1 MKYAVAKISG
11 KQYLVTPG
19 QTLIVDKITGKAKD
33 KTSFKDVLLVFD
45 GDKVEVGKPLVK
57 GAAVQ
62 AEIVDQVKAEKI
74 RISKFR
80 SKSRYRRV
88 TGHRQQKTKLKIV
101 KI

>member
-1 MKYAVAKISG
+1 MKSAVVKISG

-19 QTLIVDKITGKAKD
+19 QTLIVDKIAGKAKE
-33 KTSFKDVLLVFD
+33 KASFEEVLLVFD

-57 GAAVQ
+57 GATVQ
-62 AEIVDQVKAEKI
+62 VEIVAQVKSEKI
-74 RISKFR
+74 RVSKFK